1 MKNEINFNIK
11 FTKKDTSEV
20 FSVVED
26 SPEERLL
33 VQLQARVLLHQPL
46 DPDFVKYG
54 NDDQDEQGDR
64 QECKTNHH
72 CVVYFRTE
80 GLQRLDPAKSNWRL
94 NVIVVSVIRF
104 GYF

>member
-1 MKNEINFNIK
+1 MGMKVGGYN
-11 FTKKDTSEV
+11 D
-20 FSVVED
+20 D
-26 SPEERLL
+26 CDDCGDD
-33 VQLQARVLLHQPL
+33 Q
-46 DPDFVKYG
+46 DYYDDG

-72 CVVYFRTE
+72 GVVDFRTE